1 MQHPLLVSLIA
12 TAIFAASLSAQQGRA
27 SIFGRVADPSGS
39 GVPDAEIQVFQKET
53 NLRFMTVST
62 SDGSYSLPALAVG
75 QYRVEVAKS
84 GFKRAVRM
92 GINLS
97 VDQRAQVD
105 LQLEIGAVADSIE
118 ITTDAPLV
126 DTGSATVGKV
136 IENKRIQELPL
147 NGRNALALV
156 LLTPGVKSQAGGN
169 SSGFADR
176 GIALSSIS
184 INGGPS
190 ALNNFVLDG
199 GTNTQGYLA
208 DVNANPTV
216 DAVQEFKVQSAVM
229 SAEYG
234 FTAGGVINV
243 VTKSGTNQYHG
254 SVYHFFRNDKLDA
267 RNAFAATKAPF
278 RYNQFGGTIGGPL
291 GIPKLYRGKDR
302 TFFFYNYEDWR
313 YARTTNVVSSTPI
326 DTWRG
331 GDFSNYFDNTGRLI
345 PIYNTLTTRPNP
357 AGSGA
362 VRDLFVNNVI
372 PASLLDKSTV
382 AFLRFYPAPNRTPTN
397 SFSQV
402 NNFLGTVKENR
413 DMQQHTVKLDH
424 RFSDKNSIYA
434 RYLQYRHYTDG
445 ANNGSVPWPDPLVR
459 ARYDQLQNK
468 NFVLNDTQTF
478 APTLLNET
486 RVSVSR
492 SYFPF
497 TAASFGANVPRTLG
511 LSASIPSDTIP
522 SLSGTG
528 YSNFGATTVGIRGS
542 LSWQIFDMVTWV
554 KSSHTIKAG
563 YDHRLNRAN
572 NFQRENPSHAFNFG
586 SGLTTNPQSP
596 AGTGAAFATF
606 LLGQVSSATGFRYS
620 GESESAFSS
629 SIFLQDDWRFSRRLT
644 INLGLR
650 WDYQQWPVERYNG
663 LSNFNPNGTIPGTSL
678 KGTASY
684 AGVDYGRSPFS
695 PKYSNFG
702 PRVGLAYDLF
712 GGAKTVLRAGYSIFY
727 PSIFYRDTF
736 GNTAGFANT
745 TTAYVPPGGDANLAA
760 FKFGDGLPYAP
771 TFPLGAKLGPS
782 GFLSNSINY
791 DQGKEKVPMSQQWTA
806 SLQHQIAGWLVDLGY
821 SGNHA
826 TNLVAGSYSLNDIP
840 LSAWSL
846 GTQLQDRVTNPYA
859 GVVPGSL
866 GAATITRQTL
876 LRPYP
881 YYTGVTARNPH
892 LGNSIYHAL
901 LLSVEKRFSK
911 GFVFLAS
918 YTRAK
923 LISDSVVTPVN
934 FGTGIE
940 QVGVV
945 GYQNGLFD
953 RRAERSLDPTDV
965 AQRLVMSGI
974 YQLPFQFK
982 QRFIQAIAGG
992 WQINNI
998 TTLQTG
1004 QPLTIRGANN
1014 QRADRPNSTGV
1025 SAASNNPSA
1034 ARWFNTDAFVN
1045 PPSFTL
1051 GNVGRAL
1058 PDVRAPGLF
1067 NMDLSLIKETRI
1079 GERLRLQVRA
1089 EAFNVLNHTNLAFP
1103 NMSFGAGADGKNNN
1117 AAFATITSA
1126 RDARIGQVALKLIF

>member
-1 MQHPLLVSLIA
+1 M
-12 TAIFAASLSAQQGRA
+12 
-27 SIFGRVADPSGS
+27 FGRIADSSG
-39 GVPDAEIQVFQKET
+39 GVIPAAAVIVIQKET
-53 NLRFMTVST
+53 NLKFST
-62 SDGSYSLPALAVG
+62 ASGDDGSFTLPSLPVG
-75 QYRVEVAKS
+75 EYRIEITKA
-84 GFKRAVRM
+84 GFKHAIRTGFR
-92 GINLS
+92 LS
-97 VDQRAQVD
+97 VDQRALVD
-105 LQLEIGAVADSIE
+105 FQLEVGAVAESIE
-118 ITTDAPLV
+118 ITTDVPLV

-243 VTKSGTNQYHG
+243 VTKSGTNAYHG
-254 SVYHFFRNDKLDA
+254 AVYHFFRNDKLDA
-267 RNAFAATKAPF
+267 RNAFAVTKAPF
-278 RYNQFGGTIGGPL
+278 RYNQFGGAIGGPL
-291 GIPKLYRGKDR
+291 SIPKLYNGKDR

-313 YARTTNVVSSTPI
+313 YIRTTNVVSSTPI
-326 DTWRG
+326 DSWRG
-331 GDFSNYFDNTGRLI
+331 GDFSNYFDNTGKLI
-345 PIYNTLTTRPNP
+345 PIYNTLTTRANP
-357 AGSGA
+357 GGSGA
-362 VRDLFVNNVI
+362 VRDVFPNNII
-372 PASLLDKSTV
+372 PPALLDKTTL
-382 AFLRFYPAPNRTPTN
+382 AFLRYYPLPNRTATN

-413 DMQQHTVKLDH
+413 DMQQHTVKVDH
-424 RFSDKNSIYA
+424 RFNDKNSVYA

-468 NFVLNDTQTF
+468 NFVINDTQTF
-478 APTLLNET
+478 TPTLLNEA
-486 RVSVSR
+486 RVSLSR

-497 TAASFGANVPRTLG
+497 TAASFGQDIPRALG
-511 LSASIPSDTIP
+511 LPTSIPGDTIP

-528 YSNFGATTVGIRGS
+528 FANFGATTVGIRGS
-542 LSWQIFDMVTWV
+542 LSWQFFDMMTWV
-554 KSSHTIKAG
+554 KGSHTIKIG

-572 NFQRENPSHAFNFG
+572 NFQRENPSHAFAFG
-586 SGLTTNPQSP
+586 SGLTSNPQQP

-606 LLGQVSSATGFRYS
+606 LLGQVSSATGFQYA

-629 SIFLQDDWRFSRRLT
+629 SVFLQDDWRVNRRLT
-644 INLGLR
+644 VNVGLR

-663 LSNFNPNGTIPGTSL
+663 LSNFNPSGTIPGTSL
-678 KGTASY
+678 KGTAAY
-684 AGVDYGRSPFS
+684 AGRDYGRSPFS

-702 PRVGLAYDLF
+702 PRVGLAYDLS
-712 GGAKTVLRAGYSIFY
+712 GAGKSVFRAGYSIFY

-745 TTAYVPPGGDANLAA
+745 TTTYAPLGGDSNFAA
-760 FKFGDGLPYAP
+760 FKFGDGLPFTP
-771 TFPLGAKLGPS
+771 IQPLGAKLGPS
-782 GFLSNSINY
+782 GFLGNSINY
-791 DQGKEKVPMSQQWTA
+791 DQANEKVPMSQQWTA
-806 SLQHQIAGWLVDLGY
+806 SLQQQWKGWLVDLGY

-826 TNLVAGSYSLNDIP
+826 TNLIAGGYSLNDIP
-840 LSAWSL
+840 QEAWAL
-846 GTQLQDRVTNPYA
+846 GTQLQDRVPNPYA
-859 GVVPGSL
+859 GIIPGAL
-866 GAATITRQTL
+866 GASTITRQTS

-881 YYTGVTARNPH
+881 YYAGVTARNPH

-901 LLSVEKRFSK
+901 LLSVERRFSS

-918 YTRAK
+918 YTKAK

-945 GYQNGLFD
+945 GYQNGLFN

-965 AQRLVMSGI
+965 AQRLVLSGI
-974 YQLPFQFK
+974 YQLPFRFQR
-982 QRFIQAIAGG
+982 RFIQAIAGG

-1014 QRADRPNSTGV
+1014 QRADRPNSTGI
-1025 SAASNNPSA
+1025 SASIDNPSA

-1051 GNVGRAL
+1051 GNIGRSLA
-1058 PDVRAPGLF
+1058 DVRAPRLI
-1067 NMDLSLIKETRI
+1067 NLDLSLIKDTRLR
-1079 GERLRLQVRA
+1079 ERLRLQFRA
-1089 EAFNVLNHTNLAFP
+1089 EAFNVLNHVNLGFP
-1103 NMSFGAGADGKNNN
+1103 NMTFGAGADGKNNN
-1117 AAFATITSA
+1117 AAFGTVTSS
-1126 RDARIGQVALKLIF
+1126 RDARIGQLALKLIF